1 MRNSQYVPGHLVGV
15 PKTLD
20 DLLQRSNAIRST
32 AGDAHGKAPGAGEVP
47 QSLVNLAIHL
57 IGSFIVYLAEVA
69 NEQAI

>member
-1 MRNSQYVPGHLVGV
+1 
-15 PKTLD
+15 LD

-57 IGSFIVYLAEVA
+57 TGSFIVYLAEVA